1 LKFSNDRSVWAPQYL
16 SEGTWS
22 SPKASLSVLVEE
34 DILVVWLKDL
44 ADGVEVVDLRDAEVR
59 ATASFAEVEMRDDL
73 GRVARDAAAT
83 LTVTD
88 LAANE
93 RNISP
98 VMCFKRF
105 NFVATGLLS
114 SDSLRLVSMAH

>member
-34 DILVVWLKDL
+34 DILVDWLKDL

-73 GRVARDAAAT
+73 GRAARDAVAT
-83 LTVTD
+83 LTVAD

-98 VMCFKRF
+98 GSLLQVGRSC
-105 NFVATGLLS
+105 ATILLS

>member
-1 LKFSNDRSVWAPQYL
+1 M

-34 DILVVWLKDL
+34 DILVDWLKYL
-44 ADGVEVVDLRDAEVR
+44 ADEVVDVDLRVAEVR
-59 ATASFAEVEMRDDL
+59 AAASFAEVEISDDL
-73 GRVARDAAAT
+73 GRAARDAAAAV
-83 LTVTD
+83 TVTD

-98 VMCFKRF
+98 
-105 NFVATGLLS
+105 GI
-114 SDSLRLVSMAH
+114 LVSRSLVSRDYVALMGFSSACLQGTLNVASMGRLKV